1 MLSQILI
8 FTSAAIVLI
17 LGTIHLIYT
26 FASNKLL
33 PRDLAVAEQ
42 MKQVA
47 LVISR
52 QTTMWRAWIGF
63 NASHSLGAMLFG
75 VFYGYLAAFHF
86 QFLLQAKF
94 LLLVGVLFLGSF
106 VVLAKRYWFSTPFA
120 GIVVSTVLFVAGA
133 ALALGAG

>member
-1 MLSQILI
+1 MLSQILM
-8 FTSAAIVLI
+8 FASAAIVFT

-26 FASNKLL
+26 FASNKFQ

-47 LVISR
+47 PVISK
-52 QTTMWRAWIGF
+52 QTTMWLAWIGF

-75 VFYGYLAAFHF
+75 VLYGYLIVFHF

-94 LLLVGVLFLGSF
+94 LLLVGALFLGSL
-106 VVLAKRYWFSTPFA
+106 VLLAKRYWFSVPFV
-120 GIVVSTVLFVAGA
+120 GIVSSTVLFLAGA
-133 ALALGAG
+133 ALAVA

>member
-1 MLSQILI
+1 MLSQILM
-8 FTSAAIVLI
+8 FASAAIVFT

-26 FASNKLL
+26 FASNKFQ

-47 LVISR
+47 PVISK
-52 QTTMWRAWIGF
+52 QTTMWLAWIGF

-75 VFYGYLAAFHF
+75 VLYGYLIVFHF

-94 LLLVGVLFLGSF
+94 LLLVGALFLGSL
-106 VVLAKRYWFSTPFA
+106 VLLAKRYWFSVPFV
-120 GIVVSTVLFVAGA
+120 GIVSSTALFLAGA
-133 ALALGAG
+133 ALAVA

>member
-1 MLSQILI
+1 MLSQILM
-8 FTSAAIVLI
+8 FASAAIVFT

-26 FASNKLL
+26 FASNKFQ

-47 LVISR
+47 PVISK
-52 QTTMWRAWIGF
+52 QTTMWLAWIGF

-75 VFYGYLAAFHF
+75 VLYGYLIVFHF

-94 LLLVGVLFLGSF
+94 LLLVGALFLGSL
-106 VVLAKRYWFSTPFA
+106 VLLAKRYWFSIPFV
-120 GIVVSTVLFVAGA
+120 GIVSSTVLFLAGA
-133 ALALGAG
+133 ALAVA

>member
-8 FTSAAIVLI
+8 FASAAIVFT

-26 FASNKLL
+26 FASNKFQ

-47 LVISR
+47 PVISK
-52 QTTMWRAWIGF
+52 QTTMWLAWIGF

-75 VFYGYLAAFHF
+75 VLYGYLIVFHF

-94 LLLVGVLFLGSF
+94 LLLVGALFLGSL
-106 VVLAKRYWFSTPFA
+106 VLLAKRYWFSVPFV
-120 GIVVSTVLFVAGA
+120 GIVSSTVLFLAGA
-133 ALALGAG
+133 ALAVA

>member
-8 FTSAAIVLI
+8 FASAAIVFS

-26 FASNKLL
+26 FASNKFL
-33 PRDLAVAEQ
+33 PRDLAIAEQ
-42 MKQVA
+42 MKQTA
-47 LVISR
+47 PVISR

-75 VFYGYLAAFHF
+75 VVYGYLVVFHF

-94 LLLVGVLFLGSF
+94 LFLVGVLFLGSF
-106 VVLAKRYWFSTPFA
+106 VVLAKRYWFSIPLA
-120 GIVVSTVLFVAGA
+120 GIVSSAALFVAGA
-133 ALALGAG
+133 ALALA

>member
-8 FTSAAIVLI
+8 FASAAIVFT

-26 FASNKLL
+26 FASNKFQ

-47 LVISR
+47 PVISK
-52 QTTMWRAWIGF
+52 QTTMWLAWIGF

-75 VFYGYLAAFHF
+75 VLYGYLIVFHF

-94 LLLVGVLFLGSF
+94 LLLVGALFLGSL
-106 VVLAKRYWFSTPFA
+106 VLLAKRYWFSVPFV
-120 GIVVSTVLFVAGA
+120 GIVSSTVLFLTGA
-133 ALALGAG
+133 ALAVA